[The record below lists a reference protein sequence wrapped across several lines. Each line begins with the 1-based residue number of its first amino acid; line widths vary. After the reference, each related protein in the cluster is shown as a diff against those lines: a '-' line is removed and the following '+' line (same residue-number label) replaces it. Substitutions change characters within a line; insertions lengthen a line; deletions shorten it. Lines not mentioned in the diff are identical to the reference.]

1 MWSTEIIEHM
11 KDEEEFIGCFPYDK
25 LPPIMKKTKNFSLI
39 INTGNSQSLGEH
51 WLAVKVIDQK
61 CFYFDSFGLPIINEM
76 IQDFL
81 RQYGECFYSRVCVQD
96 INSKVC
102 GNLCIMF
109 IKTVNNYCDYVKF
122 INLFE

>member
-1 MWSTEIIEHM
+1 MWSSEVNEHM

-25 LPPIMKKTKNFSLI
+25 LPKIKDKKKNFSLI
-39 INTGNSQSLGEH
+39 INTGDSQSLGEH
-51 WLAVKVIDQK
+51 WLAVKVNNQK
-61 CFYFDSFGLPIINEM
+61 CFYFDSFGLPIINDM
-76 IQDFL
+76 IKDFL
-81 RQYGECFYSRVCVQD
+81 RQYEKCFYSNVCVQD

-109 IKTVNNYCDYVKF
+109 IKNVNSYDDYVTF

>member
-1 MWSTEIIEHM
+1 MWSSEINEHM

-25 LPPIMKKTKNFSLI
+25 LPQIKDKKKNFSLI
-39 INTGNSQSLGEH
+39 INTGDSQSLGEH
-51 WLAVKVIDQK
+51 WLALKVNNQK
-61 CFYFDSFGLPIINEM
+61 CFYFDSFGLPIINDM
-76 IQDFL
+76 IKAFL
-81 RQYGECFYSRVCVQD
+81 RKYEKCFYSKVCVQD

-122 INLFE
+122 INHFE